1 MTKDMTSGNIPKQ
14 LVTFALP
21 MILGNM
27 FQLAYN
33 AVDAILVGRFV
44 GTNSL
49 AAVGA
54 ANPVMNIV
62 IFFIVGICMG
72 TSILM
77 SEYFGEGNIKKLKRE
92 ISTSMI
98 VGIIFTIIMSIIGFF
113 LAKPILLLIQTPIE
127 IIPESSL
134 YLKTI
139 FCGLIF
145 TFLYNMYSATLRS
158 IGDSKT
164 PILFLIFSSI
174 LNAILAFLF
183 VVGLNLGVLGAAIAT
198 VVSEAVSS
206 ILCII
211 YVYKKVVILRFSK
224 SEITIDTSLLK
235 NTISYSSVTAL
246 QQICLYIG
254 KLLVQ
259 GSVNP
264 LGVNSIATFNAVTRI
279 DDFAFTPQQSISSAM
294 TIFIAQNRGGHK
306 NERIKNGFRYGMI
319 LECIY
324 WAIIVLPVYLGSRSI
339 MQLFVPDSGAQIIH
353 LGVIYLESMTIFY
366 ILPGLTNGLQGYF
379 RGMGDLKITLISTF
393 VQIITRVIFSY
404 ILAPRFGIA
413 GIAFSCLAGW
423 IVMLAYEVPSY
434 FINRKQ
440 FRSNNDNLSTSNNQ

>member
-1 MTKDMTSGNIPKQ
+1 MTSGNIPKQ

-27 FQLAYN
+27 FQLTYN
-33 AVDAILVGRFV
+33 AVDAIIVGRFV

-54 ANPVMNIV
+54 ANPIMNIV

-98 VGIIFTIIMSIIGFF
+98 VGVIFTIIMSIIGFF

-127 IIPESSL
+127 IIPDANL

-145 TFLYNMYSATLRS
+145 TFLYNIYSATLRS

-174 LNAILAFLF
+174 LNAILAFIF
-183 VVGLNLGVLGAAIAT
+183 VVVLKLGVLGAAIAT
-198 VVSEAVSS
+198 VVSQAVSS

-211 YVYKKVVILRFSK
+211 YVYKKVPILRFSK
-224 SEITIDTSLLK
+224 NEITIDTYLLK
-235 NTISYSSVTAL
+235 NTINYSSVTAL

-319 LECIY
+319 LEVIY
-324 WAIIVLPVYLGSRSI
+324 WAIIVLPVYLSSRSI

-353 LGVIYLESMTIFY
+353 LGVIYLESMALFY

-393 VQIITRVIFSY
+393 VQILTRVIFSY
-404 ILAPRFGIA
+404 ILASRYGIA
-413 GIAFSCLAGW
+413 GIAFSCFAGW
-423 IVMLAYEVPSY
+423 IVMLSYEVPSY
-434 FINRKQ
+434 FAHRKQ
-440 FRSNNDNLSTSNNQ
+440 LRINNNQLSTSNTR

>member
-27 FQLAYN
+27 FQLTYN
-33 AVDAILVGRFV
+33 AVDAIIVGRFV

-98 VGIIFTIIMSIIGFF
+98 VGIIFTIVMSIIGFF
-113 LAKPILLLIQTPIE
+113 LAKPILMLIRTPIE
-127 IIPESSL
+127 IIPEAAL

-145 TFLYNMYSATLRS
+145 TFLYNIYSATLRS

-174 LNAILAFLF
+174 LNAILAVLL

-198 VVSEAVSS
+198 VVSQAVSS

-211 YVYKKVVILRFSK
+211 YVYRKVPILRFSK

-235 NTISYSSVTAL
+235 NTINYSSVTAL

-306 NERIKNGFRYGMI
+306 NERIKKGFRYGMI
-319 LECIY
+319 LEIIY
-324 WAIIVLPVYLGSRSI
+324 WTIIVFPVYFGSRSI

-353 LGVIYLESMTIFY
+353 LGVIYLESMALFY

-393 VQIITRVIFSY
+393 LQILTRVIFSY
-404 ILAPRFGIA
+404 ILAPRYGIA

-423 IVMLAYEVPSY
+423 IVMLSYEVPSY

-440 FRSNNDNLSTSNNQ
+440 FISNNDKLSTSNNQ

>member
-27 FQLAYN
+27 FQLTYN
-33 AVDAILVGRFV
+33 AVDAIIVGRFA
-44 GTNSL
+44 GTSSL

-54 ANPVMNIV
+54 ANPIMNIV

-77 SEYFGEGNIKKLKRE
+77 SEYFGEGNIKKLKKE

-98 VGIIFTIIMSIIGFF
+98 VGIIFTLVISIIGLF

-127 IIPESSL
+127 IIPEANL

-145 TFLYNMYSATLRS
+145 TFLYNIYSATLRS

-174 LNAILAFLF
+174 LNAVLAVIF
-183 VVGLNLGVLGAAIAT
+183 VVVLNLGVLGAAIAT
-198 VVSEAVSS
+198 VVSQAVSS

-211 YVYKKVVILRFSK
+211 YVYKKVPILHFSK
-224 SEITIDTSLLK
+224 SEITIDKVLLK
-235 NTISYSSVTAL
+235 NTINYSSVTAL

-264 LGVNSIATFNAVTRI
+264 LGVNNIATFNAVTRI
-279 DDFAFTPQQSISSAM
+279 DDFALAPEQSISNSM

-306 NERIKNGFRYGMI
+306 NERIKSGFRYGMI
-319 LECIY
+319 LETIY

-353 LGVIYLESMTIFY
+353 LGVIYLESMAFFY
-366 ILPGLTNGLQGYF
+366 ILPAFTNGLQGYF
-379 RGMGDLKITLISTF
+379 RGMGDLKITLFSTF
-393 VQIITRVIFSY
+393 LQILTRVIFSY
-404 ILAPRFGIA
+404 ILAPRYGIV
-413 GIAFSCLAGW
+413 GIAFSCFAGW
-423 IVMLAYEVPSY
+423 IVMLCYEGLAY
-434 FINRKQ
+434 FRCRKK
-440 FRSNNDNLSTSNNQ
+440 L